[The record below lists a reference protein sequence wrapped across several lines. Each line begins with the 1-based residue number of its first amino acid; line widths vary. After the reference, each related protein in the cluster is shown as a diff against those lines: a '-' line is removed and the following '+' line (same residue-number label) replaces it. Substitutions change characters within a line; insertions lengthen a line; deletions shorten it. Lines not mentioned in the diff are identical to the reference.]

1 MSNLKITNYG
11 RNYKSSGYA
20 KVINVIPD
28 PRENCVARCHLKVGA
43 ERIEFFR
50 GTAADGSYLT
60 YISFGKNCY
69 FLIEQASQELYQK
82 ILHLFPGDMITLE
95 VFFDKQHKP
104 IVKDVIIEKSTEV
117 YDLWE
122 FFNG

>member
-1 MSNLKITNYG
+1 MEEII
-11 RNYKSSGYA
+11 RARVYA

-60 YISFGKNCY
+60 YINFGKNCY

-82 ILHLFPGDMITLE
+82 FCI
-95 VFFDKQHKP
+95 FFQE
-104 IVKDVIIEKSTEV
+104 I
-117 YDLWE
+117 
-122 FFNG
+122 

>member
-1 MSNLKITNYG
+1 MEEII
-11 RNYKSSGYA
+11 RARVYA

-28 PRENCVARCHLKVGA
+28 SRENCVARCHLKVGA

-60 YISFGKNCY
+60 YINFGKNCY